1 MKSFSVLQLFTTLF
15 VSLNLGISVLANS
28 FSYTDR
34 AQLDQVNNLPGL
46 QYEINFNQFSG
57 YLDLPNSTKHLHYW
71 YVESE
76 INPETTPIVFW
87 TNGGPGCSGL
97 IGFMTEQ
104 GPWRPDSNGNLKPNT
119 WAWNRIAN
127 MVFLEQPT
135 GVGFSYSD
143 NSTEYRI
150 GDEQSA
156 KDNLQIILQF
166 LSRFPHL
173 KSNPLYI
180 TSESYGGHYMPE
192 LALEIIEYNKKVS
205 QNDKINFTG
214 MAVGNPYVDY
224 YSGSGAQ
231 METYNNFNLL
241 PKPLWDK
248 YVSEGCTEP
257 LTMLNNSLCS
267 TYFIRFSQLIGN
279 LNPYALEFPVC
290 VEAQQAQ
297 FSDYLYD
304 RNVNQYDKGHKQ
316 IFSPISYLHSS
327 IPLAE
332 NYEPCTDN
340 YAAQYLNKPDVKFAL
355 HVKSDIEWEECSR
368 TTKYELMDKMKSTI
382 RYYRQILDDK
392 TVPDLKMM
400 VYSGDVDGVCG
411 TVYTQNWI
419 FDLGFNYEPKYFWKD
434 WVVDGQTSGYITK
447 FSTPYSDKSR
457 LTFATVHD
465 AGHEVPTYKPKEA
478 FLLFEAFLNDEWN
491 F

>member
-1 MKSFSVLQLFTTLF
+1 MKLFNMLQILTTL
-15 VSLNLGISVLANS
+15 VGLAGLTTGLS
-28 FSYTDR
+28 SPFAYTEG
-34 AQLDQVNNLPGL
+34 AQLDQVVELPGL
-46 QYEINFNQFSG
+46 NFATQFNQFSG
-57 YLDLPNSTKHLHYW
+57 YLDLPDSTKHLHYW

-76 INPETTPIVFW
+76 TKAETAPVVFW

-104 GPWRPDSNGNLKPNT
+104 GPWRPQEDGTLKPNS

-150 GDEQSA
+150 GEDQAA

-166 LSRFPHL
+166 LVRFPHL

-192 LALEIIEYNKKVS
+192 LSLEIINYNKQV
-205 QNDKINFTG
+205 NNEDKINFAG

-248 YVSEGCTEP
+248 YVSEGCTDP
-257 LTMLNNSLCS
+257 LTMLNNSVCS
-267 TYFIRFSQLIGN
+267 TYFIRFSKLIGN

-297 FSDYLYD
+297 FSDYLFD
-304 RNVNQYDKGHKQ
+304 RNPSYNDNQY
-316 IFSPISYLHSS
+316 FSQLNPASYLHNS
-327 IPLAE
+327 IPLSE
-332 NYEPCTDN
+332 EYEPCTGN
-340 YAAQYLNKPDVKFAL
+340 YANEYLNRMDVKLAL
-355 HVKSDIEWEECSR
+355 HVKTDIEWEECSR
-368 TTKYELMDKMKSTI
+368 TTKYEMRDKFKSTI
-382 RYYRQILDDK
+382 RYYRQILDDRS
-392 TVPDLKMM
+392 VPELKMM

-411 TVYTQNWI
+411 TFYTQNWI
-419 FDLGFNYEPKYFWKD
+419 FDLGYTYEPKYFWKD
-434 WVVDGQTSGYITK
+434 WEVDGMTSGYITK
-447 FSTPYSDKSR
+447 FITPYSDNSR

-478 FLLFEAFLNDEWN
+478 FVLFQAFLNDDWN
-491 F
+491 M